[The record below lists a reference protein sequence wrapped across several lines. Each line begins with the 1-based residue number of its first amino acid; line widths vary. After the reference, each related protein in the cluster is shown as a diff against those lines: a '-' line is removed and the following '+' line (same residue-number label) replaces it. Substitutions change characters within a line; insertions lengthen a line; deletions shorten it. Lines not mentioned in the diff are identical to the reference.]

1 MAIAKIR
8 DPLASDK
15 KKQRNA
21 NDRATESNK
30 PNDLSIRLNKRQ
42 MLDFDEYLKLERLM
56 LRPLRELPRH
66 GDGLRRGRDA
76 GRVAER
82 RRG

>member
-1 MAIAKIR
+1 
-8 DPLASDK
+8 
-15 KKQRNA
+15 
-21 NDRATESNK
+21 
-30 PNDLSIRLNKRQ
+30 
-42 MLDFDEYLKLERLM
+42 M

-66 GDGLRRGRDA
+66 GDGLRRRRDA